1 MAVSHRELR
10 GKAVRLWCDNSGFVH
25 AVRVRATTC
34 LYAGALRRTLIAVAS
49 ALDIRW
55 EVVKTGRM
63 SGPGERAADA
73 LSKGDMDRAWED
85 IGGVREEESRQI
97 PKVIKEWIQ
106 DPVPD
111 PELGLRILDE
121 LDGQQ
126 KVLQWETRRLT
137 VTQLRESAK
146 VTMSEQRRA
155 AKIKAQAV
163 AIQKRLAAKR
173 KREMEN

>member
-25 AVRVRATTC
+25 AMRSGSSTC
-34 LYAGALRRTLIAVAS
+34 LYVATISKALMEVARG
-49 ALDIRW
+49 LDIRF

-73 LSKGDMDRAWED
+73 LSKGDMDRAWVD
-85 IGGVREEESRQI
+85 IGDVREEESRQV
-97 PKVIKEWIQ
+97 PKVIREWI
-106 DPVPD
+106 

-126 KVLQWETRRLT
+126 KVMQWETRRLT
-137 VTQLRESAK
+137 VTQLRESAQI
-146 VTMSEQRRA
+146 TMSEQRRA